1 MLSIPYLLFKGK
13 QQLINNRFTKTN
25 LSFIFPFYNQVK
37 EALDEFGCEYEI
49 TLDYRKKHQ
58 SVLLKQNDYFLYNN
72 VLQNVPKYHYVKV
85 LNLADN
91 QDNTNTYHFDYEIF
105 SPELMITIYYPE
117 VTIRN
122 SHNKSKLLKDL
133 YVRFHIDTKGN
144 IINVSGT
151 RTTLSKAEKFCS
163 YYHSHL
169 PRNTQHNLNFDNF
182 CLGQG
187 TQIHTSKV
195 LFLDAVMSNQEVK
208 NYFSLFL
215 HNLDSVVKFESLEG
229 MPYMKF
235 SDVVIPKDK
244 LFTKTFY
251 KLISDT
257 KNFCIT
263 HIYPDY
269 IRLNFER
276 VMSCFTKINN
286 KLILINKELFEDICF
301 NEYFK
306 DYPYQLSQN
315 KDYIKVMY
323 NNEEISY
330 NDIVDINDVQNI
342 YFYFKRKKKYL
353 KIDEIK
359 ELDKKLVTYRISD
372 DFLYYATKFI
382 VNQLKHIENER
393 QRDFEKRFTTET
405 TSTSF

>member
-1 MLSIPYLLFKGK
+1 MLSIPYLLYKGK
-13 QQLINNRFTKTN
+13 NQLINNRFTKSN

-37 EALDEFGCEYEI
+37 EALDEFECEYEI

-58 SVLLKQNDYFLYNN
+58 SELLTRDDYFFYHN
-72 VLQNVPKYHYVKV
+72 VLQNVPKYHYVRV
-85 LNLADN
+85 LNLGN
-91 QDNTNTYHFDYEIF
+91 IQDSINIYHFDYEIN

-122 SHNKSKLLKDL
+122 THNKSKLLKDL
-133 YVRFHIDTKGN
+133 YVRFHIDIKGN

-169 PRNTQHNLNFDNF
+169 PRNRQHNLKFDNF

-187 TQIHTSKV
+187 TQIYTSKV
-195 LFLDAVMSNQEVK
+195 LFLDAVINNQEVK

-215 HNLDSVVKFESLEG
+215 HNLDSVVKYESIEG
-229 MPYMKF
+229 MPYIKF
-235 SDVVIPKDK
+235 SDVVIPKHSLNIK
-244 LFTKTFY
+244 VFY
-251 KLISDT
+251 NLITDT
-257 KNFCIT
+257 RDFCTT

-276 VMSCFTKINN
+276 LMSCFTKINN

-306 DYPYQLSQN
+306 DYPYQLSQY
-315 KDYIKVMY
+315 KDYIKIMY
-323 NNEEISY
+323 NNEEIDY
-330 NDIVDINDVQNI
+330 NDVVDINDVQNI
-342 YFYFKRKKKYL
+342 YFYFKRKKKHL

-372 DFLYYATKFI
+372 DFLYYAIKFI

-393 QRDFEKRFTTET
+393 QRDFEKRFTTEI
-405 TSTSF
+405 TSLSF

>member
-1 MLSIPYLLFKGK
+1 MLSIPYLLFKDK

-49 TLDYRKKHQ
+49 TLDYRIKNN
-58 SVLLKQNDYFLYNN
+58 SVQLKQNDYVFYHSILH
-72 VLQNVPKYHYVKV
+72 NVPKYHYIKV
-85 LNLADN
+85 LNLNKGEDN
-91 QDNTNTYHFDYEIF
+91 ISYWFDYEIF

-133 YVRFHIDTKGN
+133 YVRFYIDTKGN

-151 RTTLSKAEKFCS
+151 RTTLSKAEKFCG
-163 YYHSHL
+163 YHHSHL
-169 PRNTQHNLNFDNF
+169 PRNTQHNLKFDNF

-195 LFLDAVMSNQEVK
+195 LFLDAVMSKQEVK

-244 LFTKTFY
+244 LFIKTFY
-251 KLISDT
+251 NLISDT

-263 HIYPDY
+263 HIYPEY

-276 VMSCFTKINN
+276 LMSCFTKINN

-342 YFYFKRKKKYL
+342 YFYFKRKKKHL

-359 ELDKKLVTYRISD
+359 ELNTKLVTYRISD
-372 DFLYYATKFI
+372 DFFNYATKFI
-382 VNQLKHIENER
+382 INQLKNIEDGKQKHFER
-393 QRDFEKRFTTET
+393 RFTTET
-405 TSTSF
+405 EGISF

>member
-1 MLSIPYLLFKGK
+1 MLSIPYLIFKSK
-13 QQLINNRFTKTN
+13 HELINNRFTKTN

-49 TLDYRKKHQ
+49 TLNYRVKHNTVQ
-58 SVLLKQNDYFLYNN
+58 LKQNDYFFYHSILHNI
-72 VLQNVPKYHYVKV
+72 PKYHYLKV
-85 LNLADN
+85 LNLSDS
-91 QDNTNTYHFDYEIF
+91 QDNTNSYWFDYESY
-105 SPELMITIYYPE
+105 SPELMITIHYPE

-133 YVRFHIDTKGN
+133 YVRFCIDTVGN
-144 IINVSGT
+144 IVNISGT
-151 RTTLSKAEKFCS
+151 RTTLSKAEKYCG
-163 YYHSHL
+163 YNHSHL
-169 PRNTQHNLNFDNF
+169 PRNNNNNLKFNDF
-182 CLGQG
+182 CLGTG
-187 TQIHTSKV
+187 TQIITSKV
-195 LFLDAVMSNQEVK
+195 LFLDAVTNNQEVK

-244 LFTKTFY
+244 LFIKTFY

-257 KNFCIT
+257 KNFCIG

-269 IRLNFER
+269 IRLQFNR
-276 VMSCFTKINN
+276 ILSCFTEINN

-301 NEYFK
+301 NEYFR

-323 NNEEISY
+323 NNEEIDY
-330 NDIVDINDVQNI
+330 NDVIDINDVQNK
-342 YFYFKRKKKYL
+342 YFYFNRKKQYL
-353 KIDEIK
+353 KIDEVK
-359 ELDKKLVTYRISD
+359 QLDTKLVTYRISD
-372 DFLYYATKFI
+372 EFFNYALKFI
-382 VNQLKHIENER
+382 INQLKHIENEK
-393 QRDFEKRFTTET
+393 QRDFERRFTTET
-405 TSTSF
+405 EGISF